1 MPFPLSA
8 ATVLAPLQMLMIELA
23 RLLLWLALVMA
34 IFVPL
39 ERRFPQRRQP
49 VLRPQFAADLGL
61 FFLNG
66 LLPKLL
72 LALPLSAL
80 AWLFHSLAHSGYFAA
95 MAAMPM
101 RLRFVLALVVGDAGA
116 YWGHRL
122 SHELPLLWR
131 WHRVHH
137 SAEAMDWLV
146 NTRAHP
152 FDLCI
157 TRLSGLVPIYLL
169 GLAQPS
175 AGSFDMVPIL
185 YAIIGTI
192 WSFFVHANLGLR
204 FGALEGLVATPAF
217 HHWHH
222 AVDGAVAANRNYAAM
237 FPWID
242 RLFGSHWLPSRCWPE
257 RYGIPAAP
265 ALTATPAPDPAGLNL
280 QSRK

>member
-1 MPFPLSA
+1 MPLPLSPA
-8 ATVLAPLQMLMIELA
+8 SVLAPLQMLIIELA

-49 VLRPQFAADLGL
+49 MLRHQFGADLAL
-61 FFLNG
+61 YFLNG

-80 AWLFHSLAHSGYFAA
+80 AWLFHSLSHSGSFAA
-95 MAAMPM
+95 MAAMPV
-101 RLRFVLALVVGDAGA
+101 RLRFLLALVVGDAGA

-122 SHELPLLWR
+122 CHELPLLWR
-131 WHRVHH
+131 WHRLHH

-152 FDLCI
+152 LDLCI
-157 TRLSGLVPIYLL
+157 TRLSGLVPFYLL

-175 AGSFDMVPIL
+175 AQSFDIIPIL
-185 YAIIGTI
+185 YTVVGTI

-204 FGALEGLVATPAF
+204 FGFLEGLIATPAF

-222 AVDGAVAANRNYAAM
+222 AVDGTVAANRNYAAM
-237 FPWID
+237 FPWLD
-242 RLFGSHWLPSRCWPE
+242 RLFGSHWLPSCRWPE
-257 RYGIPAAP
+257 RYGLPLAAAAEAIPPASGP
-265 ALTATPAPDPAGLNL
+265 ALG
-280 QSRK
+280 R

>member
-1 MPFPLSA
+1 MSFPLSA
-8 ATVLAPLQMLMIELA
+8 ATVLATLQMLMIELA

-49 VLRPQFAADLGL
+49 VLRTQFAEDLGL

-72 LALPLSAL
+72 LALPLTAL
-80 AWLFHSLAHSGYFAA
+80 AWLFHSLAHSGYYAA
-95 MAAMPM
+95 MAAMPV
-101 RLRFVLALVVGDAGA
+101 RLRFLLALVAGDVGA
-116 YWGHRL
+116 YWSHRL

-131 WHRVHH
+131 LHRVHH

-152 FDLCI
+152 LDLVI
-157 TRLSGLVPIYLL
+157 TRLSGLVTIYLL

-175 AGSFDMVPIL
+175 AGSFDLVPIL

-204 FGALEGLVATPAF
+204 FGPLESLVATPAF

-222 AVDGAVAANRNYAAM
+222 AVDGAVEANRNYAAM

-242 RLFGSHWLPSRCWPE
+242 RLFGSHWLPSRRWPE
-257 RYGIPAAP
+257 HYGIPT
-265 ALTATPAPDPAGLNL
+265 TATNTNQATLTL

>member
-1 MPFPLSA
+1 MVPGASLEGLLLPLRHLPA
-8 ATVLAPLQMLMIELA
+8 ELA
-23 RLLLWLALVMA
+23 RLVLWLCLVMV

-39 ERRFPQRRQP
+39 ERHFPQRRQRIFRKDF
-49 VLRPQFAADLGL
+49 VADLG
-61 FFLNG
+61 FYVLNG

-80 AWLFHSLAHSGYFAA
+80 AWLFHAFAQWPYYLAV
-95 MAAMPM
+95 AAMPIEL
-101 RLRFVLALVVGDAGA
+101 RLLLALVVGDCGA

-122 SHELPLLWR
+122 SHQWPVLWH

-137 SAEAMDWLV
+137 AAEAMDWLV

-152 FDLCI
+152 IDLCV
-157 TRLSGLVPIYLL
+157 TRLSGLVPLYLL

-175 AGSFDMVPIL
+175 ASEADMVPIL
-185 YAIIGTI
+185 YTFFATV
-192 WSFFVHANLGLR
+192 WSFFVHANLGWRL
-204 FGALEGLVATPAF
+204 GPLEHLVATPAF

-222 AVDGAVAANRNYAAM
+222 SDQWIGPTTRNYAAI

-242 RLFGSHWLPSRCWPE
+242 RLFGSLWLPPSRWPYA
-257 RYGIPAAP
+257 YGISRKSE
-265 ALTATPAPDPAGLNL
+265 ATVFTTDP

>member
-1 MPFPLSA
+1 MALSLPLAS
-8 ATVLAPLQMLMIELA
+8 VLASLQQLMIELA

-39 ERRFPQRRQP
+39 ERRFPQRTQP
-49 VLRPQFAADLGL
+49 ILRPSFAADLGYY
-61 FFLNG
+61 FLNG

-80 AWLFHSLAHSGYFAA
+80 AWLFHSLSDNSYFAA
-95 MAAMPM
+95 MAAMPV
-101 RLRFVLALVVGDAGA
+101 RLRFLLALLVGDAGA

-122 SHELPLLWR
+122 SHEIPLLWR
-131 WHRVHH
+131 WHRLHH

-152 FDLCI
+152 LDLCI

-175 AGSFDMVPIL
+175 AQGFDLVPIL
-185 YAIIGTI
+185 YTIVGTL

-204 FGALEGLVATPAF
+204 FGWLERLIATPAF

-222 AVDGAVAANRNYAAM
+222 AVDASVAANRNYAAM

-242 RLFGSHWLPSRCWPE
+242 RLFGSHWLPSSRWPE
-257 RYGIPAAP
+257 RYGLPAIA
-265 ALTATPAPDPAGLNL
+265 A
-280 QSRK
+280 QSKK